1 MESKHRYSGRRRPGY
16 KAGGRRRGSCRSE
29 HMFFG
34 EDRIYDFIRMII
46 AEDAAE
52 RNRAIAALKPYQKDD
67 FKRIFRIMEDRPVTI
82 RLLDPSFQDF
92 YLMQNQI

>member
-1 MESKHRYSGRRRPGY
+1 
-16 KAGGRRRGSCRSE
+16 
-29 HMFFG
+29 MFFG

-82 RLLDPSFQDF
+82 RLFRPVFQVF
-92 YLMQNQI
+92 TSCRIRYKKSRREAENL